1 MISNESIENIKALI
15 DQENEKDSNNHIN
28 YTIHESIEFLDVLIE
43 NVEGKLNTTVF
54 RKPAAEPYILP
65 YTSNH
70 PRLTHSNTIY
80 TALLRGI
87 RLCSDVHTF
96 DQERLNIEIALFFNG
111 YPRNFIRRHFKEFF
125 KNHNSSPIY
134 QNLDEQRYKELHLQL
149 VNESLTDDQRQLPS
163 NQQSVT
169 EQHKNSH
176 TKEKPKNEKK

>member
-87 RLCSDVHTF
+87 RLYSDVHTF
-96 DQERLNIEIALFFNG
+96 D
-111 YPRNFIRRHFKEFF
+111 
-125 KNHNSSPIY
+125 
-134 QNLDEQRYKELHLQL
+134 
-149 VNESLTDDQRQLPS
+149 
-163 NQQSVT
+163 
-169 EQHKNSH
+169 
-176 TKEKPKNEKK
+176 